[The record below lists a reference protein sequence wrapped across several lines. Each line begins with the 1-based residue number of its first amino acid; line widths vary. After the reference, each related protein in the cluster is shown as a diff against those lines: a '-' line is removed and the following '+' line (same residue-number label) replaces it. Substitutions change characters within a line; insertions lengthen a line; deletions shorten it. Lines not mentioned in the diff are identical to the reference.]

1 MKQDARKNLAS
12 AQETE
17 EAPCNE
23 EIHGGEEIKGV
34 GSVKIEDQGR
44 HICGLYLSSH
54 PHPGLKSSPAGY
66 YAFTFLYQRTWC
78 CLEIG
83 LNDATN

>member
-44 HICGLYLSSH
+44 HICWLYLSSH
-54 PHPGLKSSPAGY
+54 PHRGLKSSPALVTMPARSFINTPGV
-66 YAFTFLYQRTWC
+66 ALR
-78 CLEIG
+78 L
-83 LNDATN
+83 D

>member
-1 MKQDARKNLAS
+1 MKQDTRKNLAS

-17 EAPCNE
+17 ERLAMKKYMAGKKSKE
-23 EIHGGEEIKGV
+23 S
-34 GSVKIEDQGR
+34 GSVKIEDQRR

-66 YAFTFLYQRTWC
+66 YAARSFINAPGVALR
-78 CLEIG
+78 L
-83 LNDATN
+83 D